1 MADSQFAR
9 PELPQLIATIRS
21 DLLTRFQQDV
31 VLRRM
36 DAEVYSRVQAAA
48 VHTLYGYID
57 YLARNMLPDM
67 CDEDWL
73 YRHASI
79 KRCPRKN
86 AVSAKGFARWDG
98 IAGRPEIPAGTQ
110 IQRDDQVTFTTLQTV
125 KASGGLLRVPVIAD
139 VAGTAGN
146 TDDGTAL
153 RLGTPITGIPSTGYA
168 DTLTGGGLIQRSL
181 KRGAR
186 ASWSAIT
193 GYHRGALILI
203 TSSGQ
208 RKSQE

>member
-79 KRCPRKN
+79 KRCPGKMPYLR
-86 AVSAKGFARWDG
+86 RDLH
-98 IAGRPEIPAGTQ
+98 AGMVLPEGRRSPRVHRFSGMIRLHSRPC
-110 IQRDDQVTFTTLQTV
+110 R
-125 KASGGLLRVPVIAD
+125 R
-139 VAGTAGN
+139 
-146 TDDGTAL
+146 
-153 RLGTPITGIPSTGYA
+153 
-168 DTLTGGGLIQRSL
+168 
-181 KRGAR
+181 
-186 ASWSAIT
+186 
-193 GYHRGALILI
+193 
-203 TSSGQ
+203 
-208 RKSQE
+208 

>member
-67 CDEDWL
+67 CD
-73 YRHASI
+73 
-79 KRCPRKN
+79 
-86 AVSAKGFARWDG
+86 
-98 IAGRPEIPAGTQ
+98 
-110 IQRDDQVTFTTLQTV
+110 
-125 KASGGLLRVPVIAD
+125 
-139 VAGTAGN
+139 
-146 TDDGTAL
+146 
-153 RLGTPITGIPSTGYA
+153 
-168 DTLTGGGLIQRSL
+168 
-181 KRGAR
+181 
-186 ASWSAIT
+186 
-193 GYHRGALILI
+193 
-203 TSSGQ
+203 
-208 RKSQE
+208 

>member
-1 MADSQFAR
+1 MSQ
-9 PELPQLIATIRS
+9 E
-21 DLLTRFQQDV
+21 
-31 VLRRM
+31 
-36 DAEVYSRVQAAA
+36 
-48 VHTLYGYID
+48 
-57 YLARNMLPDM
+57 
-67 CDEDWL
+67 
-73 YRHASI
+73 
-79 KRCPRKN
+79 N

-98 IAGRPEIPAGTQ
+98 IAGTPEIPAGTQ

-168 DTLTGGGLIQRSL
+168 DTLTGGLIQRSL

-186 ASWSAIT
+186 ASWNAIT
-193 GYHRGALILI
+193 GYHRG
-203 TSSGQ
+203 
-208 RKSQE
+208 R

>member
-153 RLGTPITGIPSTGYA
+153 R
-168 DTLTGGGLIQRSL
+168 
-181 KRGAR
+181 
-186 ASWSAIT
+186 
-193 GYHRGALILI
+193 
-203 TSSGQ
+203 
-208 RKSQE
+208 